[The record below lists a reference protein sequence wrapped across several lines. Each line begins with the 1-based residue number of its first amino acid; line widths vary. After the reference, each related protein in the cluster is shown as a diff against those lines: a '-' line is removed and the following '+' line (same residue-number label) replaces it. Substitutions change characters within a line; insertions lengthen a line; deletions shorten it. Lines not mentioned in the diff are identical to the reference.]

1 MTTLS
6 TAITHFLSTSINSSN
21 DVKIFLSQYSALV
34 QQQFVS
40 ALYIGRDHLHHNS
53 LRQDI
58 EISSQNYDHI
68 RDSEYTRLIFEK
80 GANVATYLQKFR
92 ECATASNFN
101 IDAL

>member
-6 TAITHFLSTSINSSN
+6 TAIADYLSTPINSIN
-21 DVKIFLSQYSALV
+21 DVKYFLSQYPTNV

-40 ALYIGRDHLHHNS
+40 ALYIGRDHIHYSS
-53 LRQDI
+53 LRENT

-68 RDSEYTRLIFEK
+68 QGSEYSRLIFEK
-80 GANVATYLQKFR
+80 GSNVATYLQKFR
-92 ECATASNFN
+92 ECAAASNFN